1 MVMIESLDRQENVC
15 RLIPES
21 TVHSSKSFT
30 NQEAVMKKMTFDPD
44 KLQAPVTV
52 IYDSRDTAS
61 TREVRFLE
69 SKNKDGVL
77 EFVDLAASAGRAG
90 DYGVSAE
97 AVKEQL
103 HARDA
108 SGQVFAGSD
117 ALYAAHAAVGLAS
130 WFEMCRLPGFLSVG
144 TGIGPKH

>member
-1 MVMIESLDRQENVC
+1 
-15 RLIPES
+15 
-21 TVHSSKSFT
+21 
-30 NQEAVMKKMTFDPD
+30 MKKMTFDPG
-44 KLQAPVTV
+44 KLQTPVTV
-52 IYDSRDTAS
+52 IYDSRDAAS
-61 TREVRFLE
+61 AHEVEFLE

-77 EFVDLAASAGRAG
+77 EFVDLSASADRAG
-90 DYGVSAE
+90 EYAVSAE
-97 AVKEQL
+97 AVKKQM

-108 SGQVFAGSD
+108 SGQVFAGND